1 MRRQRDEVDRG
12 GGRKEKKEGE
22 KKEGSKRSR
31 MRNRGK
37 NVGGEGVRRRERE

>member
-1 MRRQRDEVDRG
+1 MVVG
-12 GGRKEKKEGE
+12 KEGR
-22 KKEGSKRSR
+22 KEGSKRSR